1 MLCAMLLLTTGCGK
15 EVMEAPELQKPV
27 AVNESYRPVE
37 MGNVGDIDIRDGVVV
52 PTDYCHFYLTTAKV
66 SEIKVEVG
74 DYVEAG
80 TVIVEADTEGAT
92 EQISS
97 LNGQKS
103 LNYNAWDISCKVY
116 EQNKKELEY
125 KLKGAKEN
133 GDIDGEKT
141 FETQLAVLEENH
153 KYDELFYNHQQR
165 ALDEE
170 IAKQQEIAGDGT
182 LVASHSGYVT
192 YIKDLADSD
201 NVNGCDN
208 IVIISDYDDCYIE
221 LPGDEKSNKLEK
233 IYPVYYTMKDGK
245 RQMLKIYEYL
255 PEELMTAQAR
265 ALTPPIRMKFEDEGV
280 MPEVGSNVPVFLQKT
295 ETKESLM
302 VGNDSL
308 YEDEQGDFVYVKNGE
323 GKEIRYVEL
332 GASDTF
338 NTEVISGLSEGEMV
352 YYTSD
357 SVLPESYE
365 EYTVSYGDYQATEES
380 DFYSIKETTR
390 KKFYSEYEGQI
401 ENISV
406 TQGQEVKVGDL
417 ICTIRT
423 NEGSASLTEMYNGII
438 NFKAAHVATM
448 EALNKSISEKE
459 DEIEAAYIARKQA
472 EEEAENADASGEDES
487 ENNGTNSSNGAN
499 SSGEAGLSTPTDAA
513 NVQAT
518 PTDAT
523 SSGGNAE
530 PDNIVVTTPTGDAK
544 QEQTGVEET
553 PTDATPSDAEEEKVS
568 PYLYEELNCQLEV
581 LKLNKQL
588 EELNY
593 AHQLSVME
601 QQYNKVSCNNDG
613 SGAVNIYAKRS
624 GKVTNLNLKL
634 GKNIK
639 VGDRLFNI
647 EVPSSSLVEL
657 RSEDALKINQTI
669 EFKYGDSSYKG
680 TVVGVNGNNGSF
692 YFTHIDNKVY
702 ISNNSGD
709 QAARYFVKMDDE
721 KFYGLEKDYVARY
734 PKTIIKDSVVV
745 PGNYVYREDRVKSGT
760 GTVTYTFV
768 WKIVDGQLVK
778 HYVRC
783 VGTAGYTEDVCI
795 ISGLKAG
802 DVIAVEYTE
811 KEEDK

>member
-1 MLCAMLLLTTGCGK
+1 MKLKNVKAKISYMLCAMLLLTTGCGK
-15 EVMEAPELQKPV
+15 EAMEAPELQKPV

-37 MGNVGDIDIRDGVVV
+37 MGNVGDIEIRDGVVV
-52 PTDYCHFYLTTAKV
+52 PTDYCHFYLTTVKV
-66 SEIKVEVG
+66 KDVKVEVG
-74 DYVEAG
+74 DYVEVG

-92 EQISS
+92 EQISALS
-97 LNGQKS
+97 GQKS
-103 LNYNAWDISCKVY
+103 LNYNAWDISCKIY
-116 EQNKKELEY
+116 EQNKNELEY
-125 KLKGAKEN
+125 KIKGAQEN
-133 GDIDGEKT
+133 GDVEGEEAFK
-141 FETQLAVLEENH
+141 TQLAVLQENH
-153 KYDELFYNHQQR
+153 SYDELFYNHQQS

-182 LVASHSGYVT
+182 LVATHSGYVT

-201 NVNGCDN
+201 TVNSCDN
-208 IVIISDYDDCYIE
+208 IVIISDYEDCYIE
-221 LPGDEKSNKLEK
+221 LPGDEKGHKLEK
-233 IYPVYYTMKDGK
+233 IYPVYYTIKDGK
-245 RQMLKIYEYL
+245 RQMLKNYEYL

-265 ALTPPIRMKFEDEGV
+265 SLTPPIRMKFEGEGV

-295 ETKESLM
+295 ETKDSLI

-338 NTEVISGLSEGEMV
+338 YTEVISGLSQGEMV

-357 SVLPESYE
+357 SVLPESYD
-365 EYTVSYGDYQATEES
+365 EYTVGYGDYLATEES

-401 ENISV
+401 ENIAV
-406 TQGQEVKVGDL
+406 TQGQEVSVGDL

-438 NFKAAHVATM
+438 NFKAAHVANV
-448 EALNKSISEKE
+448 ENFNKSIAEKE

-472 EEEAENADASGEDES
+472 EAENADKGPGDTEM
-487 ENNGTNSSNGAN
+487 
-499 SSGEAGLSTPTDAA
+499 STPTDANA
-513 NVQAT
+513 PQTT

-530 PDNIVVTTPTGDAK
+530 ADTKT
-544 QEQTGVEET
+544 T

-593 AHQLSVME
+593 TYQLGVME

-613 SGAVNIYAKRS
+613 NGAVNIYAKRS
-624 GKVTNLNLKL
+624 GKITNLNLKL

-657 RSEDALKINQTI
+657 RSEDALKINQSI
-669 EFKYGDSSYKG
+669 EFVHGDSTYEG
-680 TVVGVNGNNGSF
+680 TVVGINGNDGSF

-721 KFYGLEKDYVARY
+721 KFYGLDKDYVARY
-734 PKTIIKDSVVV
+734 PKKSIKNSVVI
-745 PGNYVYREDRVKSGT
+745 PGIYVYREDRVKAGE

-778 HYVRC
+778 HYVQC

>member
-1 MLCAMLLLTTGCGK
+1 MKSKNIKAKISYMLCAMLLLTTGCGK
-15 EVMEAPELQKPV
+15 EAMEAPELQKPV

-37 MGNVGDIDIRDGVVV
+37 MGNVGDIEIRDGVVV
-52 PTDYCHFYLTTAKV
+52 PTDYCHFYLTTVKV
-66 SEIKVEVG
+66 SEVKVEVG

-97 LNGQKS
+97 LSGQKS
-103 LNYNAWDISCKVY
+103 LNYNAWDINCKIY

-125 KLKGAKEN
+125 KIKGAQEN
-133 GDIDGEKT
+133 GDVEGEEALK
-141 FETQLAVLEENH
+141 TQLAVLQENH
-153 KYDELFYNHQQR
+153 SYDELFYNHQQR

-170 IAKQQEIAGDGT
+170 IAKQQKIAGDGT

-201 NVNGCDN
+201 TVNSCDN
-208 IVIISDYDDCYIE
+208 IVIISDYEDCYIE
-221 LPGDEKSNKLEK
+221 LPGDEKGHKLEK
-233 IYPVYYTMKDGK
+233 IYPVYYTIKDGK
-245 RQMLKIYEYL
+245 RQMLKLYEYL

-265 ALTPPIRMKFEDEGV
+265 TLTPPIRMKFEGEGD

-295 ETKESLM
+295 ETRDSLI

-338 NTEVISGLSEGEMV
+338 YTEVISGLSEGEMV

-365 EYTVSYGDYQATEES
+365 EYTVGYGDYLATEES

-401 ENISV
+401 ENIAV
-406 TQGQEVKVGDL
+406 TQGQEVSVGDL

-423 NEGSASLTEMYNGII
+423 NEGSASLTQMYNGII

-448 EALNKSISEKE
+448 EAINKSISEKE

-472 EEEAENADASGEDES
+472 EEDAGNADDNSGDES
-487 ENNGTNSSNGAN
+487 ENNGTNGSDETN
-499 SSGEAGLSTPTDAA
+499 SSGDGEMSTPTDATA
-513 NVQAT
+513 PQAT

-530 PDNIVVTTPTGDAK
+530 ADTTT
-544 QEQTGVEET
+544 T
-553 PTDATPSDAEEEKVS
+553 PTDATPTDAEEEKVS

-593 AHQLSVME
+593 TYQLGVME

-613 SGAVNIYAKRS
+613 NGAVNIYAKRS
-624 GKVTNLNLKL
+624 GKITNLNLKL

-657 RSEDALKINQTI
+657 RSEDALKINQSI
-669 EFKYGDSSYKG
+669 KFVHGDSIYEG
-680 TVVGVNGNNGSF
+680 TVVGINGNDGSF

-709 QAARYFVKMDDE
+709 QAARYFVKMNDE
-721 KFYGLEKDYVARY
+721 KFYGLDKDYVARY
-734 PKTIIKDSVVV
+734 PKKSIKNSVVI
-745 PGNYVYREDRVKSGT
+745 PGNYVYREDRVKAGE

-778 HYVRC
+778 HYVQC

>member
-1 MLCAMLLLTTGCGK
+1 MLLLTTGCGK

-66 SEIKVEVG
+66 SEIKVEIG

-92 EQISS
+92 EQISALS
-97 LNGQKS
+97 SQKS
-103 LNYNAWDISCKVY
+103 LNYNAWDISCKIY
-116 EQNKKELEY
+116 EQNKKVLEY
-125 KLKGAKEN
+125 KLKGAQEN
-133 GDIDGEKT
+133 GDVEGEEAFK
-141 FETQLAVLEENH
+141 TQLAVLEENH
-153 KYDELFYNHQQR
+153 SYDELFYNHQQS

-170 IAKQQEIAGDGT
+170 IGKQQEIAGDGT

-201 NVNGCDN
+201 TVNSCDN
-208 IVIISDYDDCYIE
+208 IVIISDYEDCYIE
-221 LPGDEKSNKLEK
+221 LPGDEKGHKLGK
-233 IYPVYYTMKDGK
+233 IYQVFYTIKDGK
-245 RQMLKIYEYL
+245 RCALKLYDYL

-265 ALTPPIRMKFEDEGV
+265 SLTPPIRMIFEGEGV

-295 ETKESLM
+295 VTKESLV

-338 NTEVISGLSEGEMV
+338 YTEVISGLSEGEMV

-357 SVLPESYE
+357 SVLLENYE
-365 EYTVSYGDYQATEES
+365 EYTVCNGDYQATEDS

-406 TQGQEVKVGDL
+406 TQGQEVSVGDL

-423 NEGSASLTEMYNGII
+423 NEGSATLTEMYNGII
-438 NFKAAHVATM
+438 NFKASHVESVKAFD
-448 EALNKSISEKE
+448 KSIEEKE
-459 DEIEAAYIARKQA
+459 DEIEAAYIARQQA
-472 EEEAENADASGEDES
+472 ESAGEDGDDNGGNES
-487 ENNGTNSSNGAN
+487 GNNETHKT
-499 SSGEAGLSTPTDAA
+499 EISTPTDATSM
-513 NVQAT
+513 QAT
-518 PTDAT
+518 PTDAP
-523 SSGGNAE
+523 SSGDTKQDITGGA
-530 PDNIVVTTPTGDAK
+530 VAPTDA
-544 QEQTGVEET
+544 T
-553 PTDATPSDAEEEKVS
+553 PTDATNGEQETPEEEKVS

-593 AHQLSVME
+593 THQLSTME
-601 QQYNKVSCNNDG
+601 QQYSKVSCNNDG
-613 SGAVNIYAKRS
+613 NGAVNIYAERS

-634 GKNIK
+634 GKTIK
-639 VGDRLFNI
+639 SGDRLFNI
-647 EVPSSSLVEL
+647 EVPSSSVVEL
-657 RSEDALKINQTI
+657 RSEDELKINQTV
-669 EFKYGDSSYKG
+669 EFVYGDSKYQGK
-680 TVVGVNGNNGSF
+680 VVGINGNDGSF
-692 YFTHIDNKVY
+692 YFTHKDNKVY
-702 ISNNSGD
+702 ISSNSGD

-721 KFYGLEKDYVARY
+721 KFYGLDTDYVARY
-734 PKTIIKDSVVV
+734 PKTIIKNSVVI
-745 PGNYVYREDRVKSGT
+745 PGNYVYREDRVKAGE

-778 HYVRC
+778 HYVHC
-783 VGTAGYTEDVCI
+783 IGTAGYTDNVCI
-795 ISGLKAG
+795 ISGLKEG
-802 DVIAVEYTE
+802 DVIAVEPVEEEE
-811 KEEDK
+811 K

>member
-1 MLCAMLLLTTGCGK
+1 MKLKNIKAKISYMLCAMLLLTTGCGK
-15 EVMEAPELQKPV
+15 EAMEAPELKKPV

-37 MGNVGDIDIRDGVVV
+37 MGNVGDIEIRDGVVV
-52 PTDYCHFYLTTAKV
+52 PTDYCHFYLTTVKV
-66 SEIKVEVG
+66 SEVKVEIG

-92 EQISS
+92 EQIAALS
-97 LNGQKS
+97 GQKS
-103 LNYNAWDISCKVY
+103 LNTKTWDINCKIY

-125 KLKGAKEN
+125 RLKGVQEN
-133 GDIDGEKT
+133 NATEQEKIIQT
-141 FETQLAVLEENH
+141 ELAVMEENH
-153 KYDELFYNHQQR
+153 SYDELFYNHQQK
-165 ALDEE
+165 ALDVE

-201 NVNGCDN
+201 TVNSCDN
-208 IVIISDYDDCYIE
+208 VVIISDYEDCYIE
-221 LPGDEKSNKLEK
+221 LPGDEKGHKLEK
-233 IYPVYYTMKDGK
+233 IYPVFYTIQDGK
-245 RQMLKIYEYL
+245 RKMLKLYEYL

-265 ALTPPIRMKFEDEGV
+265 SLTPPIRMKFEGEGN

-295 ETKESLM
+295 ETKDSLI

-332 GASDTF
+332 GTSDTF
-338 NTEVISGLSEGEMV
+338 YTEIISGLSEGEMV

-365 EYTVSYGDYQATEES
+365 EYTVGYDDYLATEES

-401 ENISV
+401 ENIAV
-406 TQGQEVKVGDL
+406 TQGQEVSVGDL

-448 EALNKSISEKE
+448 EAINKSISEKE

-472 EEEAENADASGEDES
+472 EEEAGNADDNSGDES
-487 ENNGTNSSNGAN
+487 ENNGTNGSGETN
-499 SSGEAGLSTPTDAA
+499 SSGEGEMSTPTDAIA
-513 NVQAT
+513 PQAT
-518 PTDAT
+518 PSDAT
-523 SSGGNAE
+523 SSGGNAGA
-530 PDNIVVTTPTGDAK
+530 DTTLGTVPM
-544 QEQTGVEET
+544 
-553 PTDATPSDAEEEKVS
+553 DATPSDAEEEKVS

-593 AHQLSVME
+593 TYQLGVME

-613 SGAVNIYAKRS
+613 NGAVNIYAKRS

-647 EVPSSSLVEL
+647 EVPSSSLVER
-657 RSEDALKINQTI
+657 RSEDALKINQSI
-669 EFKYGDSSYKG
+669 KFVHGDSTYEG
-680 TVVGVNGNNGSF
+680 TVVGINGNDGSF

-721 KFYGLEKDYVARY
+721 KFYGLDKDYVARY
-734 PKTIIKDSVVV
+734 PKKSIQNSVVI
-745 PGNYVYREDRVKSGT
+745 PGIYVYREDRVKAGE

-778 HYVRC
+778 HYVQC

-802 DVIAVEYTE
+802 DIIAVEYTE
-811 KEEDK
+811 EEEDK

>member
-1 MLCAMLLLTTGCGK
+1 MKLKNIKAKISYMLCAMLLLTTGCGK
-15 EVMEAPELQKPV
+15 EAMEAPELQKPV

-37 MGNVGDIDIRDGVVV
+37 KGNVGDIEIRDGVVV
-52 PTDYCHFYLTTAKV
+52 PTDYCHFYLTTVKV
-66 SEIKVEVG
+66 SEVKVEVG

-97 LNGQKS
+97 LSGQKS
-103 LNYNAWDISCKVY
+103 LNYNAWDINCKIY

-125 KLKGAKEN
+125 KIKGAQEN
-133 GDIDGEKT
+133 GDVEGEEALK
-141 FETQLAVLEENH
+141 TQLAVLQENH
-153 KYDELFYNHQQR
+153 SYDELFYNHQQR

-170 IAKQQEIAGDGT
+170 IAKQQKIAGDGT

-192 YIKDLADSD
+192 YIKDLVDSD
-201 NVNGCDN
+201 TVNSCDN
-208 IVIISDYDDCYIE
+208 IVIISDYEDCYIE
-221 LPGDEKSNKLEK
+221 LPGDEKGHKLEK
-233 IYPVYYTMKDGK
+233 IYPVYYTIKDGK
-245 RQMLKIYEYL
+245 RQMLKLYEYL

-265 ALTPPIRMKFEDEGV
+265 SLTPPIRMKYEGEGD

-295 ETKESLM
+295 ETKDSLI

-323 GKEIRYVEL
+323 GKEIRYVEV

-338 NTEVISGLSEGEMV
+338 YTEVISGLSEGEMV

-365 EYTVSYGDYQATEES
+365 EYTVGYGDYLATEES

-401 ENISV
+401 ENIAV
-406 TQGQEVKVGDL
+406 TQGQEVSVGDL

-423 NEGSASLTEMYNGII
+423 NEGSASLTQMYNGII

-448 EALNKSISEKE
+448 EAINKSISEKE

-472 EEEAENADASGEDES
+472 EEEAGNADDNSGDES
-487 ENNGTNSSNGAN
+487 ENNGTNGSDETN
-499 SSGEAGLSTPTDAA
+499 SSGDGEMSTPTDATA
-513 NVQAT
+513 PQAT
-518 PTDAT
+518 PIDAT

-530 PDNIVVTTPTGDAK
+530 ADITT
-544 QEQTGVEET
+544 T
-553 PTDATPSDAEEEKVS
+553 PTDATPTDAEEEKVS

-593 AHQLSVME
+593 TYQLGVME

-613 SGAVNIYAKRS
+613 NGAVNIYAKRS
-624 GKVTNLNLKL
+624 GKITNLNLKL

-657 RSEDALKINQTI
+657 RSEDALKINQSI
-669 EFKYGDSSYKG
+669 IFVHGDSTYEG
-680 TVVGVNGNNGSF
+680 TVVGINGNDGSF

-721 KFYGLEKDYVARY
+721 KFYGLDKDYVARY
-734 PKTIIKDSVVV
+734 PKKSIKNSVVI
-745 PGNYVYREDRVKSGT
+745 PGNYVYREDRVKAGE

-778 HYVRC
+778 HYVQC

>member
-15 EVMEAPELQKPV
+15 EAMEAPELQKPV

-37 MGNVGDIDIRDGVVV
+37 MGNVGDIEIRDGVVV
-52 PTDYCHFYLTTAKV
+52 PTDYCHFYLTTVKV
-66 SEIKVEVG
+66 SEVKVEVG

-80 TVIVEADTEGAT
+80 TVIVEADSEGAT

-97 LNGQKS
+97 LSGQKS
-103 LNYNAWDISCKVY
+103 LNNNAWDINCKIY

-125 KLKGAKEN
+125 KIKGAQEN
-133 GDIDGEKT
+133 GDVEGEEALK
-141 FETQLAVLEENH
+141 TQLAVLQENH
-153 KYDELFYNHQQR
+153 SYDELFYNHQQR

-170 IAKQQEIAGDGT
+170 IAKQQKIAGDGT

-201 NVNGCDN
+201 TVNSCDN
-208 IVIISDYDDCYIE
+208 IVIISDYEDCYIE
-221 LPGDEKSNKLEK
+221 IPGDEKGHKLEK
-233 IYPVYYTMKDGK
+233 IYPVYYTIKDGK
-245 RQMLKIYEYL
+245 RQMLKLYEYL

-265 ALTPPIRMKFEDEGV
+265 TLTPPIRMKFEGEGD

-295 ETKESLM
+295 ETRDSLI

-338 NTEVISGLSEGEMV
+338 YTEVISGLSEGEMV

-365 EYTVSYGDYQATEES
+365 EYTVGYGDYLATEES

-401 ENISV
+401 ENIAV
-406 TQGQEVKVGDL
+406 TQGQEVSVGDL

-423 NEGSASLTEMYNGII
+423 NEGSASLTQMYNGII
-438 NFKAAHVATM
+438 NFKAAHVAIM
-448 EALNKSISEKE
+448 EAINKSISEKE

-472 EEEAENADASGEDES
+472 EAEAENADNGASGTEM
-487 ENNGTNSSNGAN
+487 
-499 SSGEAGLSTPTDAA
+499 STPTDATTP
-513 NVQAT
+513 QAT

-523 SSGGNAE
+523 ISGGNAE
-530 PDNIVVTTPTGDAK
+530 ADTTT
-544 QEQTGVEET
+544 T
-553 PTDATPSDAEEEKVS
+553 PTDATPTDAEEDKVS

-593 AHQLSVME
+593 TYQLGVME

-613 SGAVNIYAKRS
+613 NGAVNIYAKRS
-624 GKVTNLNLKL
+624 GKITNLNLKL

-657 RSEDALKINQTI
+657 RSEDALKINQSI
-669 EFKYGDSSYKG
+669 KFVHGDSTYEG
-680 TVVGVNGNNGSF
+680 TVVGINGNDGSF

-709 QAARYFVKMDDE
+709 QAARYFVKMNDE
-721 KFYGLEKDYVARY
+721 KFYGLDKDYVARY
-734 PKTIIKDSVVV
+734 PKKSIKNSVVI
-745 PGNYVYREDRVKSGT
+745 PGNYVYREDRVKAGE

-778 HYVRC
+778 HYVQC

>member
-1 MLCAMLLLTTGCGK
+1 MKLKNVKAKISYMLCAMLLLTTGCGK
-15 EVMEAPELQKPV
+15 EAMEAPELQKPV

-37 MGNVGDIDIRDGVVV
+37 MGNVGDIEIRDGVVV
-52 PTDYCHFYLTTAKV
+52 PTDYCHFYLTTVKV
-66 SEIKVEVG
+66 SEVKVEVG

-80 TVIVEADTEGAT
+80 TVIVEADSEGAT

-97 LNGQKS
+97 LSGQKS
-103 LNYNAWDISCKVY
+103 LNNNAWDINCKIY

-125 KLKGAKEN
+125 KIKGAQEN
-133 GDIDGEKT
+133 GDVEGEEALK
-141 FETQLAVLEENH
+141 TQLAVLQENH
-153 KYDELFYNHQQR
+153 SYDELFYNHQQR

-170 IAKQQEIAGDGT
+170 IAKQQKIAGDGT

-201 NVNGCDN
+201 TVNSCDN
-208 IVIISDYDDCYIE
+208 IVIISDYEDCYIE
-221 LPGDEKSNKLEK
+221 IPGDEKGHKLEK
-233 IYPVYYTMKDGK
+233 IYPVYYTIKDGK
-245 RQMLKIYEYL
+245 RQMLKLYEYL

-265 ALTPPIRMKFEDEGV
+265 TLTPPIRMKFEGEGD

-295 ETKESLM
+295 ETRDSLI

-338 NTEVISGLSEGEMV
+338 YTEVISGLSEGEMV

-365 EYTVSYGDYQATEES
+365 EYTVGYGDYLATEES

-401 ENISV
+401 ENIAV
-406 TQGQEVKVGDL
+406 TQGQEVSVGDL

-423 NEGSASLTEMYNGII
+423 NEGSASLTQMYNGII
-438 NFKAAHVATM
+438 NFKAAHVAIM
-448 EALNKSISEKE
+448 EAINKSISEKE

-472 EEEAENADASGEDES
+472 EAEAENADNGASGTEM
-487 ENNGTNSSNGAN
+487 
-499 SSGEAGLSTPTDAA
+499 STPTDATTP
-513 NVQAT
+513 QAT

-523 SSGGNAE
+523 ISGGNAE
-530 PDNIVVTTPTGDAK
+530 ADTTT
-544 QEQTGVEET
+544 T
-553 PTDATPSDAEEEKVS
+553 PTDATPTDAEEDKVS

-593 AHQLSVME
+593 TYQLGVME

-613 SGAVNIYAKRS
+613 NGAVNIYAKRS
-624 GKVTNLNLKL
+624 GKITNLNLKL

-657 RSEDALKINQTI
+657 RSEDALKINQSI
-669 EFKYGDSSYKG
+669 KFVHGDSTYEG
-680 TVVGVNGNNGSF
+680 TVVGINGNDGSF

-709 QAARYFVKMDDE
+709 QAARYFVKMNDE
-721 KFYGLEKDYVARY
+721 KFYGLDKDYVARY
-734 PKTIIKDSVVV
+734 PKKSIKNSVVI
-745 PGNYVYREDRVKSGT
+745 PGNYVYREDRVKAGE

-778 HYVRC
+778 HYVQC

>member
-1 MLCAMLLLTTGCGK
+1 MRLKSLKSKISYILCAMLLFTTGCGK
-15 EVMEAPELQKPV
+15 EALVAPELQKPV

-66 SEIKVEVG
+66 SEIKVEIG

-80 TVIVEADTEGAT
+80 TVIVEADTEDAT
-92 EQISS
+92 EQISALS
-97 LNGQKS
+97 AQKS
-103 LNYNAWDISCKVY
+103 LNAKTWDISCKIY

-125 KLKGAKEN
+125 KLKGAQEN
-133 GDIDGEKT
+133 SDVEGEEAFK
-141 FETQLAVLEENH
+141 TQLAVLAENH
-153 KYDELFYNHQQR
+153 SYDELFYNHQQS

-170 IAKQQEIAGDGT
+170 IGKQQEISGNGT

-201 NVNGCDN
+201 TVNSCDN
-208 IVIISDYDDCYIE
+208 IVIISDYEDCYIE
-221 LPGDEKSNKLEK
+221 LPGDEKGHKLEK
-233 IYPVYYTMKDGK
+233 IYPVYYTIQDGK
-245 RQMLKIYEYL
+245 RCALKLYEYL

-265 ALTPPIRMKFEDEGV
+265 TLTPPIRMKFEKEGV

-308 YEDEQGDFVYVKNGE
+308 YEDEQGDFVYVKSGE

-338 NTEVISGLSEGEMV
+338 YTEVISGLSEGEMV

-365 EYTVSYGDYQATEES
+365 EYTACYGDYLATDDS

-401 ENISV
+401 ENIAV
-406 TQGQEVKVGDL
+406 TQGQEVSVGDL

-438 NFKAAHVATM
+438 NFKASHVESVKAFD
-448 EALNKSISEKE
+448 KSIAEKE
-459 DEIEAAYIARKQA
+459 DEIEAAYIARQQA
-472 EEEAENADASGEDES
+472 ESAGENTDDRTDNDAEQEV
-487 ENNGTNSSNGAN
+487 
-499 SSGEAGLSTPTDAA
+499 STS
-513 NVQAT
+513 
-518 PTDAT
+518 TDAT
-523 SSGGNAE
+523 LEQATSSDATLPVGEGS
-530 PDNIVVTTPTGDAK
+530 DVTGEATAPTAP
-544 QEQTGVEET
+544 TA
-553 PTDATPSDAEEEKVS
+553 PTDATPSDAINSEQETTEEEKVS
-568 PYLYEELNCQLEV
+568 PYLYEELNCQLEE

-593 AHQLSVME
+593 THQLSVME

-613 SGAVNIYAKRS
+613 NGAVNIYATRS

-647 EVPSSSLVEL
+647 EVQSSSVVEL
-657 RSEDALKINQTI
+657 RSEDKLQINQTV
-669 EFKYGDSSYKG
+669 EFVYGDSKYQGK
-680 TVVGVNGNNGSF
+680 VVGINGNDGSF
-692 YFTHIDNKVY
+692 YFTHMDNKVY
-702 ISNNSGD
+702 ISSNSGD
-709 QAARYFVKMDDE
+709 QSARYFVKMEDE
-721 KFYGLEKDYVARY
+721 KFYGLDTDYVARY
-734 PKTIIKDSVVV
+734 PKTIIKNSVVI
-745 PGNYVYREDRVKSGT
+745 PGTYVYREDRVKAGE

-778 HYVRC
+778 HYVQC
-783 VGTAGYTEDVCI
+783 IGTAGYKESVCI
-795 ISGLKAG
+795 ISGLKEG
-802 DVIAVEYTE
+802 DVIAIEPVEEEE
-811 KEEDK
+811 K

>member
-1 MLCAMLLLTTGCGK
+1 MKLKNIKAKISYMLCAMLLLTTGCGK
-15 EVMEAPELQKPV
+15 EAMEAPELKKPV

-37 MGNVGDIDIRDGVVV
+37 MGNVGDIEIRDGVVV
-52 PTDYCHFYLTTAKV
+52 PTDYCHFYLTTVKV
-66 SEIKVEVG
+66 SEVKVEIG

-92 EQISS
+92 EQIAALS
-97 LNGQKS
+97 GQKS
-103 LNYNAWDISCKVY
+103 LNTKTWDINCKIY

-125 KLKGAKEN
+125 RLKGIQEN
-133 GDIDGEKT
+133 NATEQEKIIQT
-141 FETQLAVLEENH
+141 ELAVMEENH
-153 KYDELFYNHQQR
+153 SYDELFYNHQQK
-165 ALDEE
+165 ALDVE
-170 IAKQQEIAGDGT
+170 ITKQQEIAGDGT

-201 NVNGCDN
+201 TVNSCDN
-208 IVIISDYDDCYIE
+208 VVIISDYEDCYIE
-221 LPGDEKSNKLEK
+221 LPGDEKGHKLEK
-233 IYPVYYTMKDGK
+233 IYPVFYTIQDGK
-245 RQMLKIYEYL
+245 RKMLKLYEYL

-265 ALTPPIRMKFEDEGV
+265 SLTPPIRMKFEGV
-280 MPEVGSNVPVFLQKT
+280 GDMPEVGSNVPVFLQKT
-295 ETKESLM
+295 ETKDSLI

-338 NTEVISGLSEGEMV
+338 YTEIISGLSEGEMV

-365 EYTVSYGDYQATEES
+365 EYTVGYDDYLATEES

-401 ENISV
+401 ENIAV
-406 TQGQEVKVGDL
+406 TQGQEVSVGDL

-448 EALNKSISEKE
+448 EVINKSISEKE

-472 EEEAENADASGEDES
+472 EEEAGNADDNSGDES
-487 ENNGTNSSNGAN
+487 ENNGTNGSHETN
-499 SSGEAGLSTPTDAA
+499 SSGEGEMSTPTDAIA
-513 NVQAT
+513 PQAT
-518 PTDAT
+518 PSDAT
-523 SSGGNAE
+523 SSGGNAGA
-530 PDNIVVTTPTGDAK
+530 DTTLGTVPM
-544 QEQTGVEET
+544 
-553 PTDATPSDAEEEKVS
+553 DATPSDAEEEKVS

-593 AHQLSVME
+593 TYQLGVME

-613 SGAVNIYAKRS
+613 NGAVNIYAKRS

-657 RSEDALKINQTI
+657 RSEDALKINQSI
-669 EFKYGDSSYKG
+669 KFVHGDSAYEG
-680 TVVGVNGNNGSF
+680 TVVGINGNDGSS

-721 KFYGLEKDYVARY
+721 KFYGLDKDYVARY
-734 PKTIIKDSVVV
+734 PKKSIKNSVVI
-745 PGNYVYREDRVKSGT
+745 PGNYVYREDRVKAGE

-778 HYVRC
+778 HYVQC

-802 DVIAVEYTE
+802 DTIAVEYTE

>member
-1 MLCAMLLLTTGCGK
+1 VKLKNVKAKISYMLCAMLLLTTGCGK
-15 EVMEAPELQKPV
+15 EAMEAPELQKPV

-37 MGNVGDIDIRDGVVV
+37 MGNVGDIEIRDGVVV
-52 PTDYCHFYLTTAKV
+52 PTDYCHFYLTTVKV
-66 SEIKVEVG
+66 SEVKVEVG

-80 TVIVEADTEGAT
+80 TVIVEADSEGAT

-97 LNGQKS
+97 LSGQKS
-103 LNYNAWDISCKVY
+103 LNNNAWDINCKIY

-125 KLKGAKEN
+125 KIKGAQEN
-133 GDIDGEKT
+133 GDVEGEEALK
-141 FETQLAVLEENH
+141 TQLAVLQENH
-153 KYDELFYNHQQR
+153 SYDELFYNHQQR

-170 IAKQQEIAGDGT
+170 IAKQQKIAGDGT

-201 NVNGCDN
+201 TVNSCDN
-208 IVIISDYDDCYIE
+208 IVIISDYEDCYIE
-221 LPGDEKSNKLEK
+221 IPGDEKGHKLEK
-233 IYPVYYTMKDGK
+233 IYPVYYTIKDGK
-245 RQMLKIYEYL
+245 RQMLKLYEYL

-265 ALTPPIRMKFEDEGV
+265 TLTPPIRMKFEGEGD

-295 ETKESLM
+295 ETRDSLI

-338 NTEVISGLSEGEMV
+338 YTEVISGLSEGEMV

-365 EYTVSYGDYQATEES
+365 EYTVGYGDYLATEES

-401 ENISV
+401 ENIAV
-406 TQGQEVKVGDL
+406 TQGQEVSVGDL

-423 NEGSASLTEMYNGII
+423 NEGSASLTQMYNGII
-438 NFKAAHVATM
+438 NFKAAHVAIM
-448 EALNKSISEKE
+448 EAINKSISEKE

-472 EEEAENADASGEDES
+472 EAEAENADNGASGTEM
-487 ENNGTNSSNGAN
+487 
-499 SSGEAGLSTPTDAA
+499 STPTDATTP
-513 NVQAT
+513 QAT

-523 SSGGNAE
+523 ISGGNAE
-530 PDNIVVTTPTGDAK
+530 ADTTT
-544 QEQTGVEET
+544 T
-553 PTDATPSDAEEEKVS
+553 PTDATPTDAEEDKVS

-593 AHQLSVME
+593 TYQLGVME

-613 SGAVNIYAKRS
+613 NGAVNIYAKRS
-624 GKVTNLNLKL
+624 GKITNLNLKL

-657 RSEDALKINQTI
+657 RSEDALKINQSI
-669 EFKYGDSSYKG
+669 KFVHGDSTYEG
-680 TVVGVNGNNGSF
+680 TVVGINGNDGSF

-709 QAARYFVKMDDE
+709 QAARYFVKMNDE
-721 KFYGLEKDYVARY
+721 KFYGLDKDYVARY
-734 PKTIIKDSVVV
+734 PKKSIKNSVVI
-745 PGNYVYREDRVKSGT
+745 PGNYVYREDRVKAGE

-778 HYVRC
+778 HYVQC

>member
-1 MLCAMLLLTTGCGK
+1 MKLKNIKTKISYMLCAMLLFTTGCGK
-15 EVMEAPELQKPV
+15 EALVAPELQKPV

-37 MGNVGDIDIRDGVVV
+37 MGSVGDIEIKDGIVV
-52 PTDYCHFYLTTAKV
+52 PTDYCHFYLTTVKV
-66 SEIKVEVG
+66 SEVKVEIG
-74 DYVEAG
+74 EYVEAG
-80 TVIVEADTEGAT
+80 TVIVEADSEGAT

-97 LNGQKS
+97 LSGQKS
-103 LNYNAWDISCKVY
+103 LNYNAWDINCKIY

-125 KLKGAKEN
+125 KIKGAQEN
-133 GDIDGEKT
+133 GDVEGEEALK
-141 FETQLAVLEENH
+141 TQLAVLQENH
-153 KYDELFYNHQQR
+153 SYDELFYNHQQR

-170 IAKQQEIAGDGT
+170 IAKQQKVAGDGT

-201 NVNGCDN
+201 NVNSCDN
-208 IVIISDYDDCYIE
+208 IVIISDYEDCYIE
-221 LPGDEKSNKLEK
+221 LPGDEKGHKLEK
-233 IYPVYYTMKDGK
+233 IYPVYYTIQDGK
-245 RQMLKIYEYL
+245 RCALKLYEYL
-255 PEELMTAQAR
+255 PEEIMTAQAR
-265 ALTPPIRMKFEDEGV
+265 SLTPPIRMKFEGEGN

-295 ETKESLM
+295 ETRDSLI

-338 NTEVISGLSEGEMV
+338 YTEVISGLSEGEMV

-365 EYTVSYGDYQATEES
+365 EYAVGYGDYLATEDS

-401 ENISV
+401 EAIAV
-406 TQGQEVKVGDL
+406 TQGQEVRVGDL

-448 EALNKSISEKE
+448 EAINKSISEKE

-472 EEEAENADASGEDES
+472 EAEAENAD
-487 ENNGTNSSNGAN
+487 NGVSDT
-499 SSGEAGLSTPTDAA
+499 EMSTPTDA
-513 NVQAT
+513 
-518 PTDAT
+518 
-523 SSGGNAE
+523 
-530 PDNIVVTTPTGDAK
+530 TTP
-544 QEQTGVEET
+544 QTT
-553 PTDATPSDAEEEKVS
+553 PTDATPTDAEEEKVS

-593 AHQLSVME
+593 TYQLGVME

-613 SGAVNIYAKRS
+613 NGAVNIYAKRS
-624 GKVTNLNLKL
+624 GKITNLNLKL

-657 RSEDALKINQTI
+657 RSEDALKINQSI
-669 EFKYGDSSYKG
+669 KFVHGDSIYEG
-680 TVVGVNGNNGSF
+680 TVVGINGNDGSF

-721 KFYGLEKDYVARY
+721 KFYGLDKDYVARY
-734 PKTIIKDSVVV
+734 PKKSIKNSVVI
-745 PGNYVYREDRVKSGT
+745 PGNYVYREDRVKAGE

-778 HYVRC
+778 HYVKC

-795 ISGLKAG
+795 ISGLMAG

>member
-1 MLCAMLLLTTGCGK
+1 MKLKNVKAKISYMLCAMLLLTTGCGK
-15 EVMEAPELQKPV
+15 EAMEAPELQKPV

-37 MGNVGDIDIRDGVVV
+37 MGNVGDIEIRDGVVV
-52 PTDYCHFYLTTAKV
+52 PTDYCHFYLTTVKV
-66 SEIKVEVG
+66 SEVKVEVG

-80 TVIVEADTEGAT
+80 TVIVEADSEGAT

-97 LNGQKS
+97 LSGQKS
-103 LNYNAWDISCKVY
+103 LNYNAWDINCKIY

-125 KLKGAKEN
+125 KIKGAQEN
-133 GDIDGEKT
+133 GDVEGEEALK
-141 FETQLAVLEENH
+141 TQLAVLQENH
-153 KYDELFYNHQQR
+153 SYDELFYNHQQR

-170 IAKQQEIAGDGT
+170 IAKQQKVAGDGT

-201 NVNGCDN
+201 TVNSCDN
-208 IVIISDYDDCYIE
+208 VVIISDYEDCYIE
-221 LPGDEKSNKLEK
+221 LPGDEKGHKLEK
-233 IYPVYYTMKDGK
+233 IYPVYYTIKDGK
-245 RQMLKIYEYL
+245 RQMLKLYEYL

-265 ALTPPIRMKFEDEGV
+265 SLTPPIRMKYEGEGD

-295 ETKESLM
+295 ETRDSLI

-338 NTEVISGLSEGEMV
+338 YTEVISGLSEGEMV

-365 EYTVSYGDYQATEES
+365 EYTVGYDDYLATEES

-401 ENISV
+401 ENIAV
-406 TQGQEVKVGDL
+406 TQGQEVSVGDL

-423 NEGSASLTEMYNGII
+423 NEGSASLTQMYNGII

-448 EALNKSISEKE
+448 EAINKSISEKE

-472 EEEAENADASGEDES
+472 EEEAGNADDNSGDES
-487 ENNGTNSSNGAN
+487 ENNGTNSSGD
-499 SSGEAGLSTPTDAA
+499 GEMSTPTDAIA
-513 NVQAT
+513 PQAT

-523 SSGGNAE
+523 SSGDNAE
-530 PDNIVVTTPTGDAK
+530 ADTTT
-544 QEQTGVEET
+544 T
-553 PTDATPSDAEEEKVS
+553 PTDATPTDAEEEKVS

-593 AHQLSVME
+593 TYQLGVME

-613 SGAVNIYAKRS
+613 NGAVNIYAKRS
-624 GKVTNLNLKL
+624 GKITNLNLKL

-657 RSEDALKINQTI
+657 RSEDALKINQSI
-669 EFKYGDSSYKG
+669 KFVHGDSTYEG
-680 TVVGVNGNNGSF
+680 TVVGINGNDGSF

-709 QAARYFVKMDDE
+709 QAARYFVKMNDE
-721 KFYGLEKDYVARY
+721 KFYGLDKDYVARY
-734 PKTIIKDSVVV
+734 PKKSIKNSVVI
-745 PGNYVYREDRVKSGT
+745 PGNYVYREDRVKAGE

-778 HYVRC
+778 HYVQC